1 MVRSILA
8 VLAGI
13 LVMGITVAAVQWL
26 GHSIY
31 PPPAGIDP
39 TDHDAM
45 VALISQMPKMALGM
59 VLVAY
64 AFGTFLG
71 AFTAT
76 TISAKHKRGV
86 AIVVG
91 VVMLALVAL
100 NFSVIPHPAWM
111 VVAGLAIPIPFA
123 LLGWRLAR

>member
-1 MVRSILA
+1 MLRSVLA

-26 GHSIY
+26 GHSLY
-31 PPPAGIDP
+31 PPPADIDP

-45 VALISQMPKMALGM
+45 IALISQMPKMALGM

-76 TISAKHKRGV
+76 TISLAHKRGV
-86 AIVVG
+86 AIVIG
-91 VVMLALVAL
+91 VVMLALVGL
-100 NFSVIPHPAWM
+100 NFAVIPHPMWM
-111 VVAGLAIPIPFA
+111 VAAGLLIPLPVA
-123 LLGWRLAR
+123 LLAWRLAR

>member
-1 MVRSILA
+1 MLRSVLA

-13 LVMGITVAAVQWL
+13 LVMGIMVAAVQWL
-26 GHSIY
+26 GHSLY
-31 PPPAGIDP
+31 PPPPGIDP
-39 TDHDAM
+39 TNHEAM
-45 VALISQMPKMALGM
+45 IALISQMPKMALGI

-64 AFGTFLG
+64 ASGTFLG

-76 TISAKHKRGV
+76 TISVGHKRGV

-91 VVMLALVAL
+91 LVMLALVAL

-111 VVAGLAIPIPFA
+111 VAAGLVIPLPFA